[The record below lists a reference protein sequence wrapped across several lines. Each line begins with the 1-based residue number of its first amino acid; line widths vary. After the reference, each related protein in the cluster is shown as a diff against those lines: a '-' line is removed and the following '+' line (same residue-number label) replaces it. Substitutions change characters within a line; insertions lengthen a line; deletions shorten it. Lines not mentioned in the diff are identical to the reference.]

1 MPLHQTLA
9 ASLISALMVSSSVM
23 AGIEPEIGSTKK
35 DSLRPFTRIAHRDA
49 LLVESQALHI
59 DLGELAAMKNQDACT
74 LERVPLGLIGDVDLQ
89 LQRQNVLDADADT
102 VIVA

>member
-49 LLVESQALHI
+49 LLVESQADAFFRGCKNAVQILFPGIARVNHSLE
-59 DLGELAAMKNQDACT
+59 LGF
-74 LERVPLGLIGDVDLQ
+74 
-89 LQRQNVLDADADT
+89 
-102 VIVA
+102 